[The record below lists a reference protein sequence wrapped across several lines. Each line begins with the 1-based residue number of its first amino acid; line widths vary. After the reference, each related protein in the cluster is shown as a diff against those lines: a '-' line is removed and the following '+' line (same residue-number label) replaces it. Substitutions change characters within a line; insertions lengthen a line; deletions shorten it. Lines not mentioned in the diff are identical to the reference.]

1 MLIHR
6 QYNLLILVKITNL
19 VTLSNII
26 ISNKKHSN
34 SIFILNIIDVCL
46 QFFFVVVLVFL
57 TISNFLAAMNL
68 LWNLIIYLLEDK
80 VIKEIII
87 LLDLFYKNFKH
98 IQIYYGEKWQHL
110 FMVCC
115 LWLNARNLI
124 N

>member
-6 QYNLLILVKITNL
+6 QYNLFILVKITNL

-57 TISNFLAAMNL
+57 TISNFVAAMNL

-87 LLDLFYKNFKH
+87 LLDLFYKKFKH